1 MVSLSWLSQ
10 LLSRLLCSHVGT
22 LFSRFLSDSISI
34 KRPQHLTQNA
44 FAALAGQEHT
54 PQLSSAQDIEML
66 LCNIGANCRLSSV
79 TIQSLMQGASTP
91 AETER
96 CALTGNEIIDLIAM
110 IRSI

>member
-1 MVSLSWLSQ
+1 
-10 LLSRLLCSHVGT
+10 
-22 LFSRFLSDSISI
+22 
-34 KRPQHLTQNA
+34 
-44 FAALAGQEHT
+44 
-54 PQLSSAQDIEML
+54 ML

-110 IRSI
+110 IYQATEKPWTTCKYLDSVM

>member
-1 MVSLSWLSQ
+1 MVSLAWLS
-10 LLSRLLCSHVGT
+10 H
-22 LFSRFLSDSISI
+22 I
-34 KRPQHLTQNA
+34 KIPQHLTQNA

-66 LCNIGANCRLSSV
+66 LCNIGANCRVSSV

-91 AETER
+91 AETEKSER